1 MDAADLERLL
11 ARTRDPRLV
20 PGIYNYCDGR
30 CARCPFTDRC
40 LTFRDSH
47 GDGAMAPGGSES
59 DVPGRAMPSLADMVG
74 VSLQRTVDALIEAG
88 RRLGI
93 DLTAPAPDERTA
105 TPSIAAAFDAYYE
118 DPLVVRSREY
128 GKLAWRIAKALGPIV
143 ALREDPAVS
152 DAVATIEWFAVLIGS
167 KLYRAVAGR
176 AVGWSRDDDSRAD
189 HDGSAKVAL
198 LGIGESMEAWRL
210 LMDRGKAT
218 ANGVPARAVAML
230 EELDA
235 MTRARFPGAMAFVRP
250 GFDEPDIAAG
260 GLAPQSAF
268 DPAET
273 DEPTGSD
280 PL

>member
-40 LTFRDSH
+40 LTFKDSQRDI
-47 GDGAMAPGGSES
+47 ANAPESDGGSITSPPLTE
-59 DVPGRAMPSLADMVG
+59 MIG
-74 VSLQRTVDALIEAG
+74 VSLQRTVDALMEAG

-93 DLTAPAPDERTA
+93 DLTASSPDERTTTTA
-105 TPSIAAAFDAYYE
+105 LAAAFDAYYE
-118 DPLVVRSREY
+118 DPLVVHAREY
-128 GKLAWRIAKALGPIV
+128 GTLAWRIAKALGPIV
-143 ALREDPAVS
+143 ALREDPVVG

-176 AVGWSRDDDSRAD
+176 AVGWSRDDDPQAD

-198 LGIGESMEAWRL
+198 LGIGESIDAWRV

-218 ANGVPARAVAML
+218 ANGVPARAVSML

-235 MTRARFPGAMAFVRP
+235 TTRARFPRAMSFVRP
-250 GFDEPDIAAG
+250 GFDEPQIAAG
-260 GLAPQSAF
+260 GLVPRGAF
-268 DPAET
+268 DPPEA
-273 DEPTGSD
+273 DEPSGRD
-280 PL
+280 AL

>member
-11 ARTRDPRLV
+11 ARTHDPRLV

-47 GDGAMAPGGSES
+47 RDAADERESDGGSTTPPLTE
-59 DVPGRAMPSLADMVG
+59 MIG

-93 DLTAPAPDERTA
+93 DLTASSPDERTTTA
-105 TPSIAAAFDAYYE
+105 ALAAAFDAYYE
-118 DPLVVRSREY
+118 DPLVVGAREY
-128 GKLAWRIAKALGPIV
+128 GTLAWRIAKALGPIV
-143 ALREDPAVS
+143 ALREDPDVA

-176 AVGWSRDDDSRAD
+176 AVGWSRDDDPQAD

-198 LGIGESMEAWRL
+198 LGIRESIDAWRV

-218 ANGVPARAVAML
+218 ANGVPARAVSML
-230 EELDA
+230 EELEVT
-235 MTRARFPGAMAFVRP
+235 TRARFPRAMTFVRP
-250 GFDEPDIAAG
+250 GFDEPQIAAG
-260 GLAPQSAF
+260 GLVPRRAF
-268 DPAET
+268 DHAEA
-273 DEPTGSD
+273 DEPPARD
-280 PL
+280 AL